1 MNFFHNGMRKF
12 CIRRIT
18 SNYIGRS
25 NPLLLQERK
34 PFRWFHFSNSPQT
47 RIPSA
52 LHCNVSIIDTV
63 TGGESMFEVDSLHR
77 KFIEKHMIRAKIVHY
92 FIDSRI
98 GRNQID
104 GKMMQRTRWWYYHGK
119 ADQDSAA
126 LPSAALP
133 SKLTHSPFSV
143 SQHFKILSTWDSGVM
158 IACYEQNMGNQLNQR
173 DVIRLQRIKS
183 LFQNKHL
190 IKSFV
195 ILRENR
201 LDQANQICA
210 NRTFGQLYSRELKR
224 ICKLM
229 QKPLESNAATS
240 DDSTVGQ
247 LRMTAFEL

>member
-1 MNFFHNGMRKF
+1 MNFFQNGMRKF

-18 SNYIGRS
+18 SDYIGRS

-133 SKLTHSPFSV
+133 SKLTHSPVTWV
-143 SQHFKILSTWDSGVM
+143 STSKYYQHETVVLWLPVT
-158 IACYEQNMGNQLNQR
+158 
-173 DVIRLQRIKS
+173 
-183 LFQNKHL
+183 
-190 IKSFV
+190 
-195 ILRENR
+195 
-201 LDQANQICA
+201 
-210 NRTFGQLYSRELKR
+210 NRTW
-224 ICKLM
+224 
-229 QKPLESNAATS
+229 ATNWTKEIS
-240 DDSTVGQ
+240 S
-247 LRMTAFEL
+247 AFKE